1 MEAIYMTITKVTTYT
16 PCEERQ
22 NLDTTYYPLTLVKRD
37 TDEGVSGCLFTQSR
51 DTEEKEGVR

>member
-1 MEAIYMTITKVTTYT
+1 MKITKVTTYT

-22 NLDTTYYPLTLVKRD
+22 NLDTTYYYPLTLVKTN

-51 DTEEKEGVR
+51 DTEEKKGVR